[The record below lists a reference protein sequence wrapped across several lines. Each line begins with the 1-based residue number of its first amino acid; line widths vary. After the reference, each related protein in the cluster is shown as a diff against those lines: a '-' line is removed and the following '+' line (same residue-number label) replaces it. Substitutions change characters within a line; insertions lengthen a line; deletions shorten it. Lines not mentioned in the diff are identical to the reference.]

1 MRGLRV
7 KNKWPLC
14 HAWHHV
20 DTNCYNSRC
29 FSWVQTQI
37 HSTSCAKLRL
47 VHLAL
52 YERRIFFFYFVF
64 FRPLL
69 KYKPRPQNRQDDRL
83 SAYPLFKTTQ
93 ALCGKKSSL
102 WGKKGRLEAKWRL
115 LLENVRAAGL
125 MTPFKDSLLCVALFS
140 NPNLFCLHAAG
151 SEHRD
156 AALDV
161 QDVSY
166 LLPIVCPSFHS
177 CGALP

>member
-1 MRGLRV
+1 MISIPIIQ
-7 KNKWPLC
+7 N
-14 HAWHHV
+14 
-20 DTNCYNSRC
+20 N
-29 FSWVQTQI
+29 
-37 HSTSCAKLRL
+37 TSSVWKK
-47 VHLAL
+47 
-52 YERRIFFFYFVF
+52 EFFV
-64 FRPLL
+64 
-69 KYKPRPQNRQDDRL
+69 
-83 SAYPLFKTTQ
+83 
-93 ALCGKKSSL
+93 
-102 WGKKGRLEAKWRL
+102 GKKGRLEAKWRL